1 MSLEYIA
8 LIAAILVL
16 LVLSA
21 FSGSETALTGASLPR
36 MHELARQGN
45 RRAML
50 VLALYEQRERL
61 IGAIL
66 LGNNLVNIMSTSL
79 ATTAFIYLFGE
90 AGVLYATAVMTMLVL
105 IFAEV
110 APKTYALARSDQ
122 MALTVAPIIR
132 IIVSFLRQ
140 STRSIR

>member
-21 FSGSETALTGASLPR
+21 FFSGSETALTGASLPR

-66 LGNNLVNIMSTSL
+66 LGNNLVNIWQQ
-79 ATTAFIYLFGE
+79 
-90 AGVLYATAVMTMLVL
+90 
-105 IFAEV
+105 
-110 APKTYALARSDQ
+110 R
-122 MALTVAPIIR
+122 
-132 IIVSFLRQ
+132 
-140 STRSIR
+140 

>member
-21 FSGSETALTGASLPR
+21 FFSGSETALTGASLPR

-66 LGNNLVNIMSTSL
+66 LGNNLVNILATTL
-79 ATTAFIYLFGE
+79 ATTAFIYL
-90 AGVLYATAVMTMLVL
+90 
-105 IFAEV
+105 IW
-110 APKTYALARSDQ
+110 
-122 MALTVAPIIR
+122 
-132 IIVSFLRQ
+132 
-140 STRSIR
+140 